1 LRDLDGKKTKKV
13 MEESLRRV
21 REKLARNPRAKEYEG
36 VSSSIA
42 DADADVDGAHNK
54 VKEKNTEE
62 IGGALA
68 TQTSYTTD
76 DDSDSDDD
84 DDGGNNHYW
93 GQAMQY
99 LERAVQI
106 KGGKKIA
113 VLAKREADVIRFSL
127 KEGVGSWVGK
137 PPWKIEW
144 GGGAS
149 VESPHFQRVHYC
161 QLLVN
166 DFLMRLRSKRFAP
179 IEKDMRMILAH
190 CGSLFLDP
198 EALTDV
204 YHRLVA
210 LELLHGAPE
219 FSPGASMEALTKP
232 TFRLH

>member
-1 LRDLDGKKTKKV
+1 
-13 MEESLRRV
+13 
-21 REKLARNPRAKEYEG
+21 
-36 VSSSIA
+36 
-42 DADADVDGAHNK
+42 
-54 VKEKNTEE
+54 
-62 IGGALA
+62 
-68 TQTSYTTD
+68 
-76 DDSDSDDD
+76 
-84 DDGGNNHYW
+84 
-93 GQAMQY
+93 MQY

-198 EALTDV
+198 QALTDV

-232 TFRLH
+232 AFRLH

>member
-1 LRDLDGKKTKKV
+1 M

-21 REKLARNPRAKEYEG
+21 RETLARNPRAEEY
-36 VSSSIA
+36 VSNTNAAAS
-42 DADADVDGAHNK
+42 
-54 VKEKNTEE
+54 KEKKKKSEE
-62 IGGALA
+62 TTGLLA
-68 TQTSYTTD
+68 TTEDINSD
-76 DDSDSDDD
+76 DDSDDEEHNS
-84 DDGGNNHYW
+84 HYW
-93 GQAMQY
+93 GQSLQY

-113 VLAKREADVIRFSL
+113 VLAKREADIVRFSL

-198 EALTDV
+198 EALIDV

-232 TFRLH
+232 AFRLD